1 MRLSH
6 SQVTLPGD
14 EKSGATPQVWAKGLR
29 FKMVRNEAQ
38 QNADALPYGKRAH
51 PRKIH
56 LCLDDLSDSR
66 SETHADRMRSNG
78 DGYQLRTV
86 RAEGK
91 ARRKLATGPFV
102 GEDCDFPLEL
112 FYRTDEVAW

>member
-6 SQVTLPGD
+6 SQVTRAGD
-14 EKSGATPQVWAKGLR
+14 EKSGATPQVWVKGLR

-51 PRKIH
+51 PRKTH

-66 SETHADRMRSNG
+66 SEKH
-78 DGYQLRTV
+78 V
-86 RAEGK
+86 V
-91 ARRKLATGPFV
+91 P
-102 GEDCDFPLEL
+102 
-112 FYRTDEVAW
+112 

>member
-1 MRLSH
+1 MKRS
-6 SQVTLPGD
+6 
-14 EKSGATPQVWAKGLR
+14 
-29 FKMVRNEAQ
+29 RNAG
-38 QNADALPYGKRAH
+38 ALPCGKRAH

-66 SETHADRMRSNG
+66 SEMHVDGTRSNG
-78 DGYQLRTV
+78 DGSQLRTV

-102 GEDCDFPLEL
+102 GEHGGLSLEL
-112 FYRTDEVAW
+112 FYRPDEVAWRDRGRAADLAGRWPRAAVARRGPER